1 MGTPEKP
8 ICLAC
13 GDEIANLASKCKVR
27 GVPGHFHAGCTLA
40 APIIRNMYRAGL
52 RECAELAD
60 QWSEA
65 RLDEANAP
73 IISGDVFTDG
83 GVFVQSAADA
93 NAGYRLMDFAKS
105 IRARIAALETEEG
118 K

>member
-1 MGTPEKP
+1 ME
-8 ICLAC
+8 
-13 GDEIANLASKCKVR
+13 R
-27 GVPGHFHAGCTLA
+27 G
-40 APIIRNMYRAGL
+40 AP
-52 RECAELAD
+52 
-60 QWSEA
+60 
-65 RLDEANAP
+65 DEANAP

-83 GVFVQSAADA
+83 GVFVRSTADA

>member
-1 MGTPEKP
+1 MPK
-8 ICLAC
+8 
-13 GDEIANLASKCKVR
+13 GD
-27 GVPGHFHAGCTLA
+27 LA
-40 APIIRNMYRAGL
+40 AEIRQAIADEKMTKTQLYRAGL
-52 RECAELAD
+52 IAGLREVAELAD

-105 IRARIAALETEEG
+105 IRARIASLETEEE
-118 K
+118 KK